1 MGCIIILGWFGFTR
15 TSSGR
20 ASTNQYI
27 SIKRHKGSLRDLMIM
42 KMMWINQCYG
52 LRCHQ
57 ILTRVNTCGKFWTD
71 VSLRH
76 HHQNTNEEIFFG
88 RMIHKYFHLHLLKE
102 MGWELEGVLKL
113 FWCCLEAKY
122 LIPHTLYWVL
132 FVTLLYRVV
141 MHSYKCYTSSFN
153 MSVILFWLQNPPV
166 AKSLTSFVLFL
177 THPLLTSLTSLPVL
191 VSSLLIGSR
200 VPLLLNW
207 IHLLT
212 LYKVCTHSFHS
223 HMWRQLRWVNF
234 VLLLSR
240 MCIFLS
246 LSFSVTLFYLVRT
259 NQSMCLNHSF
269 S

>member
-1 MGCIIILGWFGFTR
+1 MLWPSLSPDLNPSEHLWKNLNWCVPPSPPSKHQWG
-15 TSSGR
+15 
-20 ASTNQYI
+20 
-27 SIKRHKGSLRDLMIM
+27 SIFWKNDS
-42 KMMWINQCYG
+42 
-52 LRCHQ
+52 Q
-57 ILTRVNTCGKFWTD
+57 ILSFT
-71 VSLRH
+71 SP
-76 HHQNTNEEIFFG
+76 EESV
-88 RMIHKYFHLHLLKE
+88 
-102 MGWELEGVLKL
+102 EGVLKL
-113 FWCCLEAKY
+113 FWCCLKAKY

-153 MSVILFWLQNPPV
+153 MSVLLFCLQNPPV

>member
-1 MGCIIILGWFGFTR
+1 MLWPLLSPDLNPSEHLWKILNWCVPPSPPSKHQWGNIFWKND
-15 TSSGR
+15 S
-20 ASTNQYI
+20 
-27 SIKRHKGSLRDLMIM
+27 
-42 KMMWINQCYG
+42 
-52 LRCHQ
+52 Q
-57 ILTRVNTCGKFWTD
+57 ILSFT
-71 VSLRH
+71 SP
-76 HHQNTNEEIFFG
+76 EESV
-88 RMIHKYFHLHLLKE
+88 
-102 MGWELEGVLKL
+102 EGVLKL

-153 MSVILFWLQNPPV
+153 MSVLLFWLQNPPV

-212 LYKVCTHSFHS
+212 LYKVFTHSFHS

>member
-1 MGCIIILGWFGFTR
+1 MGCIIIIGWFGFTR

-20 ASTNQYI
+20 ARTNQYI

-42 KMMWINQCYG
+42 KMMGINQCYG

-88 RMIHKYFHLHLLKE
+88 RMIHKGFHLHLLKNQSRE
-102 MGWELEGVLKL
+102 
-113 FWCCLEAKY
+113 FWTCSGAAWRPNTSY
-122 LIPHTLYWVL
+122 LTHYIGL
-132 FVTLLYRVV
+132 
-141 MHSYKCYTSSFN
+141 HSYKCYTSSFN
-153 MSVILFWLQNPPV
+153 MSVLLFWLQNPPV

-177 THPLLTSLTSLPVL
+177 THPHLTSLTSLPVL

-200 VPLLLNW
+200 VPLLLNG

-246 LSFSVTLFYLVRT
+246 LSFSVTFFYLVRT